1 MKKTYLSIAA
11 AAVISFAGATVGI
24 AAELPTYE
32 ANGFP
37 ISPVQVGVL
46 GAANV
51 KEQAPMATSPAS
63 AQRPG
68 VLKAAAVVPA
78 RTTGLS
84 TR

>member
-11 AAVISFAGATVGI
+11 AAVISIAGATAVI

-37 ISPVQVGVL
+37 ISPVQVGLL
-46 GAANV
+46 GAAKV
-51 KEQAPMATSPAS
+51 RQSPVATSPAS

-68 VLKAAAVVPA
+68 VLKAAAVAPA

>member
-1 MKKTYLSIAA
+1 MKKSYLSIAA
-11 AAVISFAGATVGI
+11 AVISVAGTTAGF

-37 ISPVQVGVL
+37 ISPVQVGLL
-46 GAANV
+46 GAAKV
-51 KEQAPMATSPAS
+51 RQSPVATLPAS

-68 VLKAAAVVPA
+68 VLKAASATPA

>member
-1 MKKTYLSIAA
+1 VKKKSYLSLA
-11 AAVISFAGATVGI
+11 AAVISISGATAGF

-32 ANGFP
+32 AKGFP
-37 ISPVQVGVL
+37 ISPVQVSVL

-51 KEQAPMATSPAS
+51 REQSPVATSPAS

-68 VLKAAAVVPA
+68 VLKAAAVAPA

>member
-1 MKKTYLSIAA
+1 VKKTYLSIAA
-11 AAVISFAGATVGI
+11 AAVISIAGAAASI

-46 GAANV
+46 GAAKV
-51 KEQAPMATSPAS
+51 REQSPVTTSP

-68 VLKAAAVVPA
+68 VLKAAAMAPA